1 MAKKSQNKMLK
12 KESNLNTFQKKY
24 AHYFT
29 VERII
34 IGVIVLIT
42 FISLTGI
49 GINSWLNRQV
59 DIADVERVFGLTQ
72 GHREGVSYDAEGEPP
87 AGGVH
92 NPAWQNCGAYDT
104 PIRDENAVHSLEHGA
119 VWITYLPDL
128 PENQVDQLRNITQ
141 RGSHRLLSPY
151 PDQESPIVLTAWG
164 YRLQVD
170 DAEDGRIN
178 QFLRN
183 YEQGPESPEPGAR
196 CSGGVGQPLE

>member
-12 KESNLNTFQKKY
+12 KESKLSTFQKKY
-24 AHYFT
+24 THYFT

-34 IGVIVLIT
+34 IGVLVLIT
-42 FISLTGI
+42 LIPLTGI

-72 GHREGVSYDAEGEPP
+72 GHREGVSYDVEGEPP

-128 PENQVDQLRNITQ
+128 PENQVDQLRNITR

-151 PDQESPIVLTAWG
+151 LDQESPIVLTVWG

-196 CSGGVGQPLE
+196 CSGGVGQPLG